1 VLRCQAAK
9 PPFAVTAAAAADACR
24 TVTDVQI
31 SMLGLV
37 IAVIAVLSSAL
48 QQIMCGAMQR
58 KHLVSSH
65 QLLSN
70 TAHIQVCK
78 AFQRQQPQGRRALQ
92 VYRRGHKAA
101 PSL

>member
-1 VLRCQAAK
+1 VLRCQTAT
-9 PPFAVTAAAAADACR
+9 PFFAVTAAAAAAAGACR

-70 TAHIQVCK
+70 TAHIQVRMVAC
-78 AFQRQQPQGRRALQ
+78 
-92 VYRRGHKAA
+92 
-101 PSL
+101 S